1 MENSCYKTQSLYE
14 GAFLM
19 AKGFS
24 LAGKE
29 KPGSKITILFEYTP
43 EISEK
48 AMEFYNG
55 GKVEA
60 KKYTDC
66 YRTLKD
72 YIFER

>member
-1 MENSCYKTQSLYE
+1 MTDYSTQSLYE

-19 AKGFS
+19 AHGFE

-29 KPGSKITILFEYTP
+29 SNGSKVTLLFKSSPKINEMV
-43 EISEK
+43 IK
-48 AMEFYNG
+48 FYNG

-60 KKYTDC
+60 KKYADS

-72 YIFER
+72 YIFTR